1 MNWFPNIF
9 DPHEIP
15 FAAPLVTAA
24 VLGFIIAFIILRLLD
39 HVVKKDQYD
48 K

>member
-15 FAAPLVTAA
+15 FAPPLVIAA
-24 VLGFIIAFIILRLLD
+24 GLGFIIAYIILRLMD
-39 HVVKKDQYD
+39 RVIKQEQSD